1 MGIKST
7 TDIKRSDALEMYR
20 ELHSKL
26 YGPNGA
32 HLTNHELGN
41 LLEEMKD
48 LLAERENSTNFDN
61 FHVTDDHDPHVAC
74 TLTPTTP
81 TTGSPVTPSA
91 AVRGQPA

>member
-7 TDIKRSDALEMYR
+7 TELKRSDALEMYR

-26 YGPNGA
+26 YGANGA

-61 FHVTDDHDPHVAC
+61 FIVIDDHDWEW
-74 TLTPTTP
+74 
-81 TTGSPVTPSA
+81 
-91 AVRGQPA
+91 RRDY